1 MIVKRH
7 FVFIQQPMVQR
18 RVVAIRVY
26 AKIHISFQIKPYP
39 VLKVAKLRRAL
50 EILVVFHVLVAVQ
63 CVIVRECVFFL
74 IHRSSYHWNHYSRH
88 RLVHSLVHVYCVVL
102 FLRPLFFVKE
112 SAKQLQRVCG
122 RYLKQYSLV
131 LFCSIQR

>member
-7 FVFIQQPMVQR
+7 FVFTQQPMVQS
-18 RVVAIRVY
+18 RVVTIRVY
-26 AKIHISFQIKPYP
+26 VKIHISFQIKQYP
-39 VLKVAKLRRAL
+39 VLRVAKLRRVL

-63 CVIVRECVFFL
+63 CVIVQECVFFL
-74 IHRSSYHWNHYSRH
+74 INRSSYHWNRYSRH

-112 SAKQLQRVCG
+112 NAKQLQRVCG